1 METINFTSTQDE
13 IKNQIRQDVPIIA
26 IIVLLNQE
34 KVKSMKNVYAVK
46 LLTGYCQTESF
57 TFIVCDTNE
66 IETFANEESIDH
78 YVMYGFLDKDY
89 VANLA
94 DGMSEEEADEDAIES
109 MHNRAGYKL
118 KLVKAGVEDTYSE
131 IMAYTEFDYPS
142 KYV

>member
-13 IKNQIRQDVPIIA
+13 IKNQIRQDVPIIV

-34 KVKSMKNVYAVK
+34 KVKNMKNVYAVK
-46 LLTGYCQTESF
+46 LVTGYCQTDCF

-109 MHNRAGYKL
+109 MHNRVGYKL
-118 KLVKAGVEDTYSE
+118 KLVKDGVADTYSE
-131 IMAYTEFDYPS
+131 RMAYAEFDCPS

>member
-1 METINFTSTQDE
+1 METINSTSTQDE
-13 IKNQIRQDVPIIA
+13 IKNQIRQDVPIIV

-34 KVKSMKNVYAVK
+34 KVKNMKNVYAVK
-46 LLTGYCQTESF
+46 LLTGYCQTYCF
-57 TFIVCDTNE
+57 TFIVCEPNE

-94 DGMSEEEADEDAIES
+94 DGMIEEVAEVDAIES

>member
-13 IKNQIRQDVPIIA
+13 IKNQIRQDVPIIV
-26 IIVLLNQE
+26 IIVLRNQE
-34 KVKSMKNVYAVK
+34 KVQNMKNVYAVK
-46 LLTGYCQTESF
+46 LLTGYCQTTSY
-57 TFIVCDTNE
+57 TFIVCETNE
-66 IETFANEESIDH
+66 IEDLANEESIDH
-78 YVMYGFLDKDY
+78 YIMYGFLDKDY

-94 DGMSEEEADEDAIES
+94 DGMSEEEADEDAKES

-118 KLVKAGVEDTYSE
+118 KLVKAGVADTYSE